1 MYPNDGRVVSNFI
14 VQVLLGRDLTVYGE
28 GLQTRSFCV
37 DDLIDGVVRLMAA
50 PAEITGPINIGN
62 PTEFSII
69 ELAEMVISLVGH
81 DHVSFGGRFRR
92 MTRSSRSQTYRWRR
106 SSWTGDRTFL

>member
-1 MYPNDGRVVSNFI
+1 MTKVSGARKLCFSIIGGNTGCKSKSHVSSI
-14 VQVLLGRDLTVYGE
+14 LMGQECTPT
-28 GLQTRSFCV
+28 LQTRSFCV

-92 MTRSSRSQTYRWRR
+92 MTLTV
-106 SSWTGDRTFL
+106 